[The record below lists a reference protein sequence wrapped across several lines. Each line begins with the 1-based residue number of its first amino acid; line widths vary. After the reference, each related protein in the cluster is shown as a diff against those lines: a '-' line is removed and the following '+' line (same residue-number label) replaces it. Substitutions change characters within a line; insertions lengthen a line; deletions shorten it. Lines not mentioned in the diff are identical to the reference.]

1 MVDRD
6 VQALRRKSCR
16 DAVLFQD
23 GRKLPLKIKA
33 LPPDIQLISL
43 SVEDIIWQ
51 RSISQDITL
60 ELRNKGS
67 RTAVILDWRLIVEKC
82 AIMTNCMHP
91 QGKLIREEWAYDFDL
106 DDSDPRFEER
116 ESIARHER
124 KSVSASVGRKAGG
137 PDYMVYRCRLRL
149 SFSND
154 GVLETGRFFVRI
166 LGPEVLYSQTY
177 ESVTDEE
184 WGRCMARN
192 IRRLD
197 RIGYDYRPLI
207 SERSKRYIIDV
218 APELFS

>member
-1 MVDRD
+1 MADRD
-6 VQALRRKSCR
+6 VKALRRKACG

-23 GRKLPLKIKA
+23 GRKLSLKIIA
-33 LPPDIQLISL
+33 LPPDIQLTSL

-67 RTAVILDWRLIVEKC
+67 RKAVLLDWRLIVEKS
-82 AIMTNCMHP
+82 AIMTNCRHP
-91 QGKLIREEWAYDFDL
+91 QGKLIREEWGYDFDL
-106 DDSDPRFEER
+106 DDPDPRFEEP
-116 ESIARHER
+116 ESIARREQT
-124 KSVSASVGRKAGG
+124 SVSASVGRKAGG

-154 GVLETGRFFVRI
+154 GVLETGPFFVKI
-166 LGPEVLYSQTY
+166 LGPDVLYSETY
-177 ESVTDEE
+177 ERVTEEE

-207 SERSKRYIIDV
+207 SERSKRSIITV